1 MHPERGGCSMSRDI
15 NKGAMVKGGTVV
27 AHKCFRTENS
37 KISAF
42 DLQETEIFESSSFAN
57 RQHHCTTLTCEN

>member
-1 MHPERGGCSMSRDI
+1 
-15 NKGAMVKGGTVV
+15 MVKGGTVV
-27 AHKCFRTENS
+27 THKCFRTENS